1 MLYRPVT
8 LSLNAAVQAQ
18 AYPPPLIP
26 GSVTQ
31 RKYANTVDNTTNP
44 SIFVTYNDHQAYPA
58 YIVMYSDG
66 PNQSAQN
73 TGQQQHTANSHAQS
87 TPQHNHAY
95 PARGMP
101 HHQNNTRGT
110 PHQYSKGRHSATPPG
125 AAPGCCFICHLPGHF
140 ASACPLRPRSSSITA
155 PTCSH
160 CHISKVQKTVSKR
173 SSNQGRLF
181 WVCPNDCPKS
191 FQWDD
196 DIVSSSGPTAAARP
210 TPFVPTATPQRAATS
225 ARNSQPPPS
234 GEVPTVDL
242 VSDESNDEG
251 SDKSDSDDSHA
262 ANNNV
267 NKSQSDSDAESSESS
282 SESSNEDSDGTRQR
296 VSRKA
301 RNRAKRRLE
310 STSSDDDHEGGRKRR
325 RRC

>member
-210 TPFVPTATPQRAATS
+210 TFVPTATPQRAATS